1 MYRIVSVPGSALA
14 VERRDIVVMECTRI
28 DHGWLMATYANLHW
42 LGDKLSLMPRLHVS
56 KWGRGT
62 RLPTVVS
69 PLNLYYNMQ
78 ESIHKISSQVGFI
91 APSPLVYR
99 VDSGP

>member
-1 MYRIVSVPGSALA
+1 MYRIVSVPGSALT

-28 DHGWLMATYANLHW
+28 DQVDHGQLMANLHW
-42 LGDKLSLMPRLHVS
+42 LGDKPSLMPRFHVS

-69 PLNLYYNMQ
+69 PVNLYYNMQ
-78 ESIHKISSQVGFI
+78 ESIHKLSSQVGFI

-99 VDSGP
+99 VDSGS